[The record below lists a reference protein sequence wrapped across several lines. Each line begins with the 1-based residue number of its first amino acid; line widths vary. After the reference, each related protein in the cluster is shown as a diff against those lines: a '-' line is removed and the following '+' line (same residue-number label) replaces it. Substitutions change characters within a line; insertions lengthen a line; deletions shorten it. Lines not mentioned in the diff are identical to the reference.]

1 MSGFPAVC
9 TAWFILLWKEELLA
23 QTGYALED
31 VLTWKSNHAV
41 AVLTCCHHRAA
52 DKPDGHKRPK
62 RTVRGLLPGVPFMS
76 DRGPAWTMRDRACRS
91 PAL

>member
-23 QTGYALED
+23 QTGYELEAD
-31 VLTWKSNHAV
+31 LTWKSNHAV
-41 AVLTCCHHRAA
+41 AVLPCCHRRAA
-52 DKPDGHKRPK
+52 DKPERHKRPK
-62 RTVRGLLPGVPFMS
+62 GTVRGLLSGVPFMS
-76 DRGPAWTMRDRACRS
+76 DRGPARTMRDRACRS